1 MTVYGPTAFS
11 SSLNKPN
18 THSLAY
24 SCSCD
29 VCVVCGQVIP
39 QLIARI
45 DTPRQLVAKL
55 IQQLLIDIGKQH
67 PQVSQT
73 APAGE
78 ANNTR
83 R

>member
-1 MTVYGPTAFS
+1 MYM
-11 SSLNKPN
+11 N
-18 THSLAY
+18 
-24 SCSCD
+24 
-29 VCVVCGQVIP
+29 VCGQVIP

-67 PQVSQT
+67 PQVRQIT
-73 APAGE
+73 LAGE
-78 ANNTR
+78 ARSTR